1 MKIPWD
7 GEKLV
12 GGMETPVLREL
23 ISPKNSKIPR
33 RNQGIANGHLGVTL
47 MVVLVR
53 ERERESEKWEKW
65 WRGKFYPGG
74 LNLWKLDSSVSET
87 GLSDFSWTTKISL

>member
-1 MKIPWD
+1 
-7 GEKLV
+7 
-12 GGMETPVLREL
+12 METPVLREL

-53 ERERESEKWEKW
+53 ERARSEKNGE
-65 WRGKFYPGG
+65 GA
-74 LNLWKLDSSVSET
+74 SSIQGV
-87 GLSDFSWTTKISL
+87 

>member
-1 MKIPWD
+1 
-7 GEKLV
+7 
-12 GGMETPVLREL
+12 METPVLREL

-53 ERERESEKWEKW
+53 ERERESEK
-65 WRGKFYPGG
+65 
-74 LNLWKLDSSVSET
+74 
-87 GLSDFSWTTKISL
+87 

>member
-1 MKIPWD
+1 
-7 GEKLV
+7 
-12 GGMETPVLREL
+12 METPVLREL

-53 ERERESEKWEKW
+53 ERERERARSEKNGE
-65 WRGKFYPGG
+65 GA
-74 LNLWKLDSSVSET
+74 SSIQGV
-87 GLSDFSWTTKISL
+87 